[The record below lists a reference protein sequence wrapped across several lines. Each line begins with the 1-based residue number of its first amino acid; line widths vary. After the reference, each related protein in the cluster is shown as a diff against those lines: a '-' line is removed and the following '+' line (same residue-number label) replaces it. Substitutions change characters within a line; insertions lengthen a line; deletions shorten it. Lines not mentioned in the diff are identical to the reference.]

1 MIYLWLKSL
10 HLIFM
15 VSWFAGI
22 LYMVRLFIYHAE
34 AQSKPVNEKQILT
47 SQFRIMEK
55 RLWYIIS
62 WPAMVLTT
70 VFGVWMLIENP
81 VLLEQGF
88 MHIKLT
94 LVFGLIVYHLGLH
107 QIFLKLQKDERN
119 YKSERLRI
127 LNEVGTMFLVAIIFV
142 IIMKNSFDWIYGL
155 IGFFGLGILLMIL
168 IKAYKKYRHTHEK

>member
-1 MIYLWLKSL
+1 MYLWLKSL

-22 LYMVRLFIYHAE
+22 LYMVRLFIYHTE
-34 AQSKPVNEKQILT
+34 ARTKDDLEKKIL
-47 SQFRIMEK
+47 SDQFRIMER
-55 RLWYIIS
+55 RLWYIIT
-62 WPAMVLTT
+62 WPAMILTA
-70 VFGVWMLIENP
+70 VFGIWMLIENP
-81 VLLEQGF
+81 VLLKQGF

-94 LVFGLIVYHLGLH
+94 LVVGLIIYHLGLH
-107 QIFLKLQKDERN
+107 SIFLKLQKEEGE

-142 IIMKNSFDWIYGL
+142 IVMKNTFDWIYGL

-168 IKAYKKYRHTHEK
+168 IKAYKKYRNKSEK